1 MEQEVRKL
9 AAWFNALPAETQY
22 KFTAQWLAIEAQ
34 GITQGKLAHQLNGK
48 TVASKHALVKML
60 YAYDLKNDCF
70 KPGVKRRE
78 ELGIIFDDITQIC
91 HAINKHRKTV
101 YQEEEVSAVQFYD
114 QAWRQL
120 GQTLPE
126 KTQLTAVEK
135 NAGHDLGQLAG
146 ILMRSEQWTTVPS
159 VLRRSPN
166 IDIRELYVELRIL
179 ADARQGLSTYGC
191 RDFTVENDFY
201 QKDRATH
208 YMNAESLLTRSKHRS
223 VLVGP
228 PGSGKSTLLR
238 WLCVYLLDA
247 IEQLGLYPIPVQL
260 RKYADQLQD
269 DEDCTLLQF
278 AWQQLKIETGS
289 RILQA
294 PLKSGDIPAMIYL
307 LDGWDEVPL
316 SMRNRVRDKINAETS
331 RYCTLITARQSGM
344 PDLLQDGRT
353 AFYEI
358 GPLTDYAIAKLCQQ
372 YGKQRNA
379 MQRIPELFNILE
391 CTPSLMP
398 VAKNPY
404 LLTLFCE
411 VYFEHI
417 KLPDYQAY
425 APHWVMMQA
434 SQLMRD
440 DHNFIFITPDQR
452 HIAESDFETIKNIAF
467 QLSFG
472 AHEKRTIFSAAQ
484 MQLPS
489 GKDFL
494 DSSLAISRFFNV
506 SRKNQHAVPG
516 DCNFEFS
523 HLRLQ
528 EFFAAQYVIKT
539 DVLKNTG
546 WIANKFL
553 SLAWREE
560 IGFIGGELAGDAD
573 NAFWSTLK
581 YWLETPDSG
590 GEIIRRIAGILSVI
604 GVEDGGCFLLNSDL
618 RELLWQK
625 IKEPE
630 RILLEENLSALLVLD
645 TEFLVQKIQEKEIE
659 DGILNEVIY
668 RKIPFH
674 FRRSLLDE
682 QLRADP
688 IYSWMIGLP
697 ARAFPAKEVIEEL
710 IACALDTQLA
720 EADRIAALRD
730 LGAGRVIACVPRL
743 LNLMNDENTEIANAA
758 IEMFGKIGGRQVAMA
773 MAELLLKTPVCI
785 ETFSTLLNA
794 LTVDGYGVI
803 ESYSRDYLLS
813 RINVI
818 TDIDSLK
825 LALNALEGTV
835 IPCPPERLLEI
846 LENTEED
853 AELRKTVV
861 SVFRGITDACSI
873 ARAVDLLK
881 KEPHKKIRNQ
891 LMSACS
897 YIPVDYDYAWL
908 WGYFLTLDN
917 HKHEKQLLLLLFLRT
932 LRQFG
937 NHPIGK
943 VLTPYMDNVLNELL
957 KGEATPIHKCTLK
970 HVDLLQKRKN
980 KQTIQQI
987 LMRLVM
993 NTELPEDIK
1002 ALAVSALM
1010 PSMLTQVELEKFMD
1024 MLSEAIDKDHAALSD
1039 TLTTALFTAHPASAP
1054 DVIRLAASFRNNTGK
1069 TQIES
1074 VLIKAHRWGF
1084 LVFNDYVIGPDGH
1097 RVIA

>member
-34 GITQGKLAHQLNGK
+34 GITQGKLAHQLNDK
-48 TVASKHALVKML
+48 AVASKHALVKML
-60 YAYDLKNDCF
+60 YAYDLEKDRF
-70 KPGVKRRE
+70 KQVKWRKS
-78 ELGIIFDDITQIC
+78 GITVDDITSIC
-91 HAINKHRKTV
+91 HAINKHRETV
-101 YQEEEVSAVQFYD
+101 RQEKKVSAEQFYD

-120 GQTLPE
+120 GQVFPV
-126 KTQLTAVEK
+126 KTKLTAAEK
-135 NAGHDLGQLAG
+135 STGHDLEQLAG
-146 ILMRSEQWTTVPS
+146 MLMQSEQWMTVPS

-166 IDIRELYVELRIL
+166 VDIRELYVELRIL
-179 ADARQGLSTYGC
+179 ADARQGLSAYGC

-228 PGSGKSTLLR
+228 PGAGKSTLLR

-247 IEQLGLYPIPVQL
+247 IEQIRLYPVPVQL

-269 DEDCTLLQF
+269 DGDCTLLQF

-294 PLKSGDIPAMIYL
+294 PLENGDIPAMIYL

-316 SMRNRVRDKINAETS
+316 SMRNRVRDKINEGTS
-331 RYCTLITARQSGM
+331 RYCTLITSRQSGM
-344 PDLLQDGRT
+344 PDLLQDGQT
-353 AFYEI
+353 EFYEI

-425 APHWVMMQA
+425 APHWVMTQA
-434 SQLMRD
+434 ARLMKD
-440 DHNFIFITPDQR
+440 DHNFIFIAPDQR
-452 HIAESDFETIKNIAF
+452 HITESDFETIKNIAF

-506 SRKNQHAVPG
+506 SRKNQNAVS
-516 DCNFEFS
+516 DHCNFEFS

-539 DVLKNTG
+539 DVLKDTD
-546 WIANKFL
+546 WIAHKFL

-573 NAFWSTLK
+573 NVFWSTLK
-581 YWLETPDSG
+581 CWLETPDLG
-590 GEIIRRIAGILSVI
+590 GEIIRRAAGILSVI
-604 GVEDGGCFLLNSDL
+604 GVEEGGYSLLGLDL

-630 RILLEENLSALLVLD
+630 RVLLEENLSTLLALD
-645 TEFLVQKIQEKEIE
+645 TEFMVQKVLEKEIE
-659 DGILNEVIY
+659 DTILNEVIY

-674 FRRSLLDE
+674 FRRSLLDD

-688 IYSWMIGLP
+688 VHSWMIGLP
-697 ARAFPAKEVIEEL
+697 ARAFPAKEAIEKL
-710 IACALDTQLA
+710 IACAADVQLA

-730 LGAGRVIACVPRL
+730 LGAGRVMACVPHL
-743 LNLMNDENTEIANAA
+743 LHLMDDENTEIANAA
-758 IEMFGKIGGRQVAMA
+758 IETFGKIGGRQVAMA
-773 MAELLLKTPVCI
+773 MAELLLRTPVCI

-803 ESYSRDYLLS
+803 EPYSRDYLLS
-813 RINVI
+813 RINVL
-818 TDIDSLK
+818 TDIDNLK

-835 IPCPPERLLEI
+835 IPCPPKRLLEI
-846 LENTEED
+846 LEDTEED
-853 AELRKTVV
+853 AELRKTVA
-861 SVFRGITDACSI
+861 SVFRGITDGYSI
-873 ARAVDLLK
+873 ARVIDLLK
-881 KEPHKKIRNQ
+881 TEPHKKIRNQ
-891 LMSACS
+891 LMSTCS
-897 YIPVDYDYAWL
+897 YIPVDYDFSWL
-908 WGYFLTLDN
+908 WAYFLTLDN
-917 HKHEKQLLLLLFLRT
+917 HMHEKQLLLLLFLRT

-943 VLTPYMDNVLNELL
+943 VLMPYMDTALHELL
-957 KGEATPIHKCTLK
+957 KGEATPTHKCTLK
-970 HVDLLQKRKN
+970 HIDLLQKRKN
-980 KQTIQQI
+980 KQAIHQI

-1010 PSMLTQVELEKFMD
+1010 PSMLTQAELEKFMD
-1024 MLSEAIDKDHAALSD
+1024 MLSEAIDKDYAALSD
-1039 TLTTALFTAHPASAP
+1039 ALTTILFTAHPASAP
-1054 DVIRLAASFRNNTGK
+1054 DMLRLAASFRNNTGK
-1069 TQIES
+1069 TQITS
-1074 VLIKAHRWGF
+1074 ILTKAHRWGF
-1084 LVFNDYVIGPDGH
+1084 LIFSDHVIGPDGH